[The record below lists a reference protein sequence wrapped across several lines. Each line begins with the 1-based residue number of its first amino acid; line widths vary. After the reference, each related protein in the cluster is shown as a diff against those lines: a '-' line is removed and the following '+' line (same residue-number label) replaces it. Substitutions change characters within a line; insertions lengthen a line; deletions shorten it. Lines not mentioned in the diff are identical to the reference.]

1 MGYCFRLKSGA
12 ITLAVRRTPVAIAA
26 IALAAG
32 ATPAGAD
39 MAQYRQNIGCAAY
52 HHFAASILGAVDKK
66 TYKQQIK
73 QHEHSSALDMEIA
86 GALLDPA
93 NVPPARIRQDVAEM
107 VQELLRR
114 FQATSQPREIMDEA
128 AAACS
133 NFSFP

>member
-1 MGYCFRLKSGA
+1 
-12 ITLAVRRTPVAIAA
+12 
-26 IALAAG
+26 
-32 ATPAGAD
+32 

-128 AAACS
+128 AAACP